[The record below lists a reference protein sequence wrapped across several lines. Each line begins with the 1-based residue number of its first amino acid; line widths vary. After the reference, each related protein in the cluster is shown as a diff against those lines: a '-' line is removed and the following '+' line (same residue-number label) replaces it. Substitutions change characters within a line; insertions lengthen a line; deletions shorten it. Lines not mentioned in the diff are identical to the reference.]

1 MTCNGP
7 VLFIASPGLRIL
19 GFNESPFV
27 LAGQQSV
34 SVCVCACVPLSGD
47 VRRGES
53 LLWSP
58 LSAFML

>member
-53 LLWSP
+53 LL
-58 LSAFML
+58 